1 MTRTSRFTTFAVGL
15 WTLVAC
21 FALAAR
27 SEATPTI
34 TNISPSFGAAG
45 TSVTIY
51 GSGFGTTGTVTFYNG
66 KSATVAMGGWSS
78 TSIKVTVPTGAS
90 TGLVKVTTSGV
101 TGNSPVDFDVLAADT
116 ALVLGVFPPQSS
128 TCSFLP
134 SGNNCLT
141 QYQSDV
147 LPNVDG
153 IVVEVQWSSIDLGNT
168 TQTGSGCTSGAS
180 SSTCD
185 WSALDNL
192 VTSHYFGGTNWDAS
206 KKVGIVLSPVTDGM
220 GSSGVNTSTPAYVFS
235 TTWAGTS
242 APLDECTCSGASGY
256 NGDGATGT
264 VNTCWNISST
274 SPATP
279 DYSGYPAVFEEP
291 FQAALQGF
299 YQNAISHLN
308 SLSTATYSS
317 SIAYIRMG
325 LAGGGEAYPFC
336 ASNLETLSSVSPHT
350 AAQLKYVWTTYANNM
365 YTAETGFGSLSPIM
379 AAPSGSLSGTIVT
392 NAWADTEATD
402 AIAEKLVLGSEG
414 FQYQDTTTTPCSND
428 WCTTYA
434 YTPVAPIL
442 ELQLVDPSV
451 PSEYPCTGA
460 GPYTVGSLACLLPF
474 AAGKANVL
482 ELFPQDLFIAY
493 DSNDSNYSTYHT
505 EYADAICTLR
515 GVTCP

>member
-1 MTRTSRFTTFAVGL
+1 MT
-15 WTLVAC
+15 
-21 FALAAR
+21 
-27 SEATPTI
+27 
-34 TNISPSFGAAG
+34 
-45 TSVTIY
+45 
-51 GSGFGTTGTVTFYNG
+51 
-66 KSATVAMGGWSS
+66 
-78 TSIKVTVPTGAS
+78 
-90 TGLVKVTTSGV
+90 VTTSGG
-101 TGNSPVDFDVLAADT
+101 TASGPVNFDFDVLEADT

-134 SGNNCLT
+134 SGNDCLT

-153 IVVEVQWSSIDLGNT
+153 IVVEVQWSSIDLGNAG
-168 TQTGSGCTSGAS
+168 QTGPGCTSGAS

-185 WSALDNL
+185 WSALDTL
-192 VTSHYFGGTNWDAS
+192 VTSNYFGGTNWDAS

-220 GSSGVNTSTPAYVFS
+220 GSSGINTSTPPYVFS
-235 TTWAGTS
+235 TAWAGTS
-242 APLDECTCSGASGY
+242 PPLDECTCSGASGY

-264 VNTCWNISST
+264 VNTCWNIST
-274 SPATP
+274 GPATP
-279 DYSGYPAVFEEP
+279 DYSGYPAVFETP

-299 YQNAISHLN
+299 YQNAILHLN
-308 SLSTATYSS
+308 SLTTATYSS

-350 AAQLKYVWTTYANNM
+350 AAQLKSVWTTYANNM
-365 YTAETGFGSLSPIM
+365 YTAEAGFGSLNPIM

-402 AIAEKLVLGSEG
+402 AIAETLNLGSEG

-428 WCTTYA
+428 WCATFA
-434 YTPVAPIL
+434 YTPVPPIR

-451 PSEYPCTGA
+451 PSQYPCTGA

-474 AAGKANVL
+474 AAGKADVL